1 MVCWLL
7 LEVGFDQWEIPLE
20 LTSLCRGCSGGCSAR
35 LPRHHPSQAHV
46 LKPLWH
52 KQMSIGGGVGIV
64 GAWMMDGQKL
74 EAFPALA
81 FLEMN
86 MEAAMASSF

>member
-1 MVCWLL
+1 
-7 LEVGFDQWEIPLE
+7 
-20 LTSLCRGCSGGCSAR
+20 
-35 LPRHHPSQAHV
+35 
-46 LKPLWH
+46 
-52 KQMSIGGGVGIV
+52 MSIGGGVGIV